1 LHHAPRAVG
10 AGDNRIL
17 SRGRRDRSP
26 AKHRLAAT
34 LLAISAGLSTVHA
47 SARAPSEPPV
57 LTLDEAVARALTS
70 SRLVAG
76 AKLDVSRAEEKVA
89 AAKSSRWPTLSL
101 TVLASRLLT
110 PIDFEFEKGVFGDFP
125 GVGPIPAEDTKV
137 GSPRG
142 FTTLGMG
149 QLQFPISQ
157 QYEIGL
163 SVRLSGA
170 SLEGA
175 REQLRA
181 RRQATVNDVRRVYY
195 GILQGESALAAAEE
209 SLSLAREVERVVGE
223 KVRAEKSLEVDHV
236 EARAQLARA
245 DAGVFSARDAVVSQK
260 EQLNLLLGRD
270 VGADFRVV
278 PVADQTAYAGDL
290 EAVRSR
296 ARELQP
302 ALREARLR
310 VTQAELA
317 WRLSKTEFLPD
328 LGFQANYVSP
338 YSSDFLPRNIFSIGF
353 FLSWDVFDAGRRKHE
368 AAEKA
373 HALEQAKLAAAERE
387 NSIAAE
393 VGARFRRLDTSRREL
408 AAAELERAARRER
421 LRIAKDRYRAE
432 LLTADSLLRAQA
444 DLADADRQYTQALST
459 FWSARAD
466 LERAVGEESW

>member
-1 LHHAPRAVG
+1 LAIGTGVC
-10 AGDNRIL
+10 AGR
-17 SRGRRDRSP
+17 
-26 AKHRLAAT
+26 
-34 LLAISAGLSTVHA
+34 LLAQST
-47 SARAPSEPPV
+47 PEPPV
-57 LTLDEAVARALTS
+57 LLLDEAVSRALAS
-70 SRLVAG
+70 NRLVAS
-76 AKLDVSRAEEKVA
+76 AALDVSRAEERVA

-101 TVLASRLLT
+101 TVLVSRLMT

-163 SVRLSGA
+163 NVRLSGA
-170 SLEGA
+170 ALEEA

-181 RRQATVNDVRRVYY
+181 QKQATVNDVRRAYY
-195 GILQGESALAAAEE
+195 GILSAESALAAAEE
-209 SLSLAREVERVVGE
+209 SLGLAREVERVVGE
-223 KVRAEKSLEVDHV
+223 RLRAQKALEVDEI
-236 EARAQLARA
+236 EARAPLSRA
-245 DAGVFSARDAVVSQK
+245 DSAAFSSRNTVITQK

-270 VGADFRVV
+270 VGTDFRVA
-278 PVADQTAYAGDL
+278 PVSEQPAYPGDL
-290 EAVRSR
+290 EAARSR

-302 ALREARLR
+302 ALKEAQLK
-310 VTQAELA
+310 VTQAEFA
-317 WRLSKTEFLPD
+317 WRLAKAEFLPD

-353 FLSWDVFDAGRRKHE
+353 FLQWDVFDAGKRKHE

-373 HALEQAKLAAAERE
+373 DALAQAKLAVAETE
-387 NSIAAE
+387 SSIALD
-393 VGARFRRLDTSRREL
+393 VGTQFRRVEQSRREL

-421 LRIAKDRYRAE
+421 LRISKDQYRAE
-432 LLTADSLLRAQA
+432 IVTAEQLLRAQS
-444 DLADADRQYTQALST
+444 DLADADRQYVQALST

>member
-1 LHHAPRAVG
+1 MC
-10 AGDNRIL
+10 AGR
-17 SRGRRDRSP
+17 
-26 AKHRLAAT
+26 
-34 LLAISAGLSTVHA
+34 LLAQST
-47 SARAPSEPPV
+47 PEPPV
-57 LTLDEAVARALTS
+57 LLLDEAVSRALAS
-70 SRLVAG
+70 NRLVAS
-76 AKLDVSRAEEKVA
+76 AALDVSRAEERVA

-101 TVLASRLLT
+101 TVLVSRLMT

-163 SVRLSGA
+163 NVRLSGA
-170 SLEGA
+170 ALEEA

-181 RRQATVNDVRRVYY
+181 QKQATVNDVRRAYY
-195 GILQGESALAAAEE
+195 GILSAESALAAAEE
-209 SLSLAREVERVVGE
+209 SLGLAREVERVVGE
-223 KVRAEKSLEVDHV
+223 RLRAQKALEVDEI
-236 EARAQLARA
+236 EARAPLSRA
-245 DAGVFSARDAVVSQK
+245 DSAAFSSRNTVITQK

-270 VGADFRVV
+270 VGTDFRVA
-278 PVADQTAYAGDL
+278 PVSEQPAYPGDL
-290 EAVRSR
+290 EAARSR

-302 ALREARLR
+302 ALKEAQLK
-310 VTQAELA
+310 VTQAEFA
-317 WRLSKTEFLPD
+317 WRLAKAEFLPD

-353 FLSWDVFDAGRRKHE
+353 FLQWDVFDAGKRKHE

-373 HALEQAKLAAAERE
+373 DALAQAKLAVAETE
-387 NSIAAE
+387 SSIALD
-393 VGARFRRLDTSRREL
+393 VGTQFRRVEQSRREL

-421 LRIAKDRYRAE
+421 LRISKDQYRAE
-432 LLTADSLLRAQA
+432 IVTAEQLLRAQS
-444 DLADADRQYTQALST
+444 DLADADRQYVQALST